1 MTNES
6 KTSKLSEI
14 IKRGDLSTEEFSLV
28 VMAAKGIPENKLVNK
43 IYSIS
48 DGFPIH
54 SKIFSAD
61 EQETLATS
69 IVSKIEMEK
78 TQQ

>member
-1 MTNES
+1 MTNKS

-14 IKRGDLSTEEFSLV
+14 IKRGELNTEEFSLV
-28 VMAAKGIPENKLVNK
+28 VMAAKGIEENELVNK

-54 SKIFSAD
+54 SKILSAD

-69 IVSKIEMEK
+69 IVTKIELEK
-78 TQQ
+78 TQS